1 MRLTFLRFQTQ
12 GNNIK
17 FKKEEMLGL
26 HQPVK
31 SIDFF
36 FSDLSGFILSHSN
49 LLIMSLRLSFSDV

>member
-1 MRLTFLRFQTQ
+1 
-12 GNNIK
+12 
-17 FKKEEMLGL
+17 MLGL